1 MSVSQLKPDQQ
12 GKFVAIERYP
22 PSGVPSWARLWRA
35 PMIGSSE
42 GSSGRDFMKR
52 GRDSS
57 SASFSSGDFAFG
69 GGWGNV
75 AAMVLSVVSRKED

>member
-1 MSVSQLKPDQQ
+1 
-12 GKFVAIERYP
+12 
-22 PSGVPSWARLWRA
+22 
-35 PMIGSSE
+35 MIGSSE

-75 AAMVLSVVSRKED
+75 AAMVLSVVLRKDSEGRVVPFRKVVSVTCLDACR